1 MTPPV
6 QRRAAARARSK
17 CGRSAWPG
25 DKALRLQWRA
35 APTRTAHAALARKRC
50 PERSRMMMSGPPL
63 PTLPLGRSAKRALH
77 RASRAAR
84 SARRLRRPH
93 HQEATRAVIGGG
105 TTCRRPGAQRPRVRR
120 RARSARRRKGCRRR
134 PGAQRPRHRRRARS
148 ASRRWQPAAAPPGT
162 QARSALGAQRRAP
175 SAERVARGGGQAR
188 RRRRVRSAHATG
200 AERVARGG
208 ASSGM
213 LAQPAHA
220 ATLGRGRLLPA
231 AQLLQVTYS
240 ISKIVWCELR
250 LCHQHLAAG
259 PLFLTS

>member
-1 MTPPV
+1 M
-6 QRRAAARARSK
+6 RYR
-17 CGRSAWPG
+17 
-25 DKALRLQWRA
+25 
-35 APTRTAHAALARKRC
+35 
-50 PERSRMMMSGPPL
+50 
-63 PTLPLGRSAKRALH
+63 
-77 RASRAAR
+77 
-84 SARRLRRPH
+84 
-93 HQEATRAVIGGG
+93 GGN
-105 TTCRRPGAQRPRVRR
+105 TCRRPGAQRPRHRR
-120 RARSARRRKGCRRR
+120 RARSAWPRPGCRRR

-220 ATLGRGRLLPA
+220 ATLGGFCLL
-231 AQLLQVTYS
+231 AQLLQLTS
-240 ISKIVWCELR
+240 WCGLR
-250 LCHQHLAAG
+250 LCHQHLAVG
-259 PLFLTS
+259 PLFILYLPMILRCEVRSRRES

>member
-1 MTPPV
+1 MMSKTTPPP
-6 QRRAAARARSK
+6 SP
-17 CGRSAWPG
+17 SAG
-25 DKALRLQWRA
+25 
-35 APTRTAHAALARKRC
+35 
-50 PERSRMMMSGPPL
+50 
-63 PTLPLGRSAKRALH
+63 
-77 RASRAAR
+77 AR
-84 SARRLRRPH
+84 SAHCIERPE
-93 HQEATRAVIGGG
+93 QRAAHGAFNIPTTKRQRAHVYGGG
-105 TTCRRPGAQRPRVRR
+105 TTCRRPGAQRPRHRR
-120 RARSARRRKGCRRR
+120 RARSAWPRPGCRRR

-175 SAERVARGGGQAR
+175 SAERVARGAGQAR

-259 PLFLTS
+259 PLLWTSSSAFMYLGTDAGVYNSCKQW